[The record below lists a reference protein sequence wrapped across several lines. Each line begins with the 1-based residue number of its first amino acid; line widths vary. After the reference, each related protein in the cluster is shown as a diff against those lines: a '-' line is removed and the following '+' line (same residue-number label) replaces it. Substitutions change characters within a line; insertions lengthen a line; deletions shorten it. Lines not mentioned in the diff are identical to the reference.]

1 MQPAGLQGISR
12 QESMWIFCI
21 ITGMK
26 DESLIS
32 AALVNDALR
41 NRDVTVFQELYTTYS
56 EALYLL
62 AFRWVKDSSLAKD
75 MVHNLFAHLWDKGGE
90 IVITGQV
97 RNYLFRA
104 ITNQCINEL
113 KRRKRHLGDEI
124 LQFQADGHS
133 LFEVSDYILFQ
144 QELMRCLQTLAP
156 RCREIFLL
164 SRINGLEPSEIAE
177 MLDITLNTVYFQLS
191 VALKSLRSQLA
202 PKK

>member
-1 MQPAGLQGISR
+1 MQPAGLQGICG

-75 MVHNLFAHLWDKGGE
+75 MVHNLFAHLWDKGGQ

-97 RNYLFRA
+97 RNYLYRA

-113 KRRKRHLGDEI
+113 KRRKRQLGDEI
-124 LQFQADGHS
+124 LRFQADGDS

-144 QELMRCLQTLAP
+144 QELMQCLQTLAP

-177 MLDITLNTVYFQLS
+177 KLDITLNTVYFQLS